1 VAQQWEQ
8 RLLEIIGDW
17 VNVDRSRQSLMK
29 RHPIDK
35 SIVENVVS
43 SSKSRIDMWIRLIDL
58 AQIEKM
64 AEVGVWKGEFAE
76 ATLRACPT
84 VQRYF
89 MIDPW
94 RHLDRWN
101 KPANVDDY
109 AFEEIYDEA
118 LRRTEFAS
126 ERRVVLRGTTREVID
141 DVPDRSL
148 DLAYIDGDHTLRG
161 VTIDLVACYPK
172 VKPGYYLGGDDFC
185 PTIWQHSTRFEPT
198 MVFPFALNFAEAV
211 GATIY
216 CLPFNQ
222 FLMRKALNGK
232 RQFVFIDFTG
242 QYWDASLLPQ
252 VSPRTLIARWAREMM
267 PGPLKKVLLTL
278 RKS

>member
-1 VAQQWEQ
+1 VRAWHWTLVAQQWEQ

-101 KPANVDDY
+101 KPANVDDH

-161 VTIDLVACYPK
+161 VTIDLVACYPTW
-172 VKPGYYLGGDDFC
+172 VETTFAPRSGNIPRDLNQVWC
-185 PTIWQHSTRFEPT
+185 SHSHSTSQKRSEPRSI
-198 MVFPFALNFAEAV
+198 V
-211 GATIY
+211 
-216 CLPFNQ
+216 CH
-222 FLMRKALNGK
+222 
-232 RQFVFIDFTG
+232 
-242 QYWDASLLPQ
+242 
-252 VSPRTLIARWAREMM
+252 
-267 PGPLKKVLLTL
+267 LT
-278 RKS
+278 SF